1 MDKTSEQHLL
11 LLNEVKK
18 MKKTI
23 VSWRQDRGHW
33 RTNFRINGKRI
44 YKKIPLLEKNQKA
57 EAVEF
62 ATQLYM
68 RYIRGEMFDECKI
81 TFKEATQS
89 YFEHNSV
96 SEKSKKNKLYRLQ
109 TIFKFIGDTRLDK
122 ITYLDYDNIRHH
134 LKKVRGIK
142 NQSVNRYFQDIQ
154 VILNLA
160 KKRRLIKDF
169 PEIVMLK
176 NEPPRMVRDLSQ
188 EELDIIYA
196 HLPTYLKDPFEFA
209 WRTGLRRAN
218 LIGLQRKHLERL
230 EDGNYKVSFPP
241 EEMKRREPFE
251 FITTRQETE
260 ILNRNIDIKYKFIFR
275 RDRQVNGATLDGG
288 LGDIKKAIASTRE
301 KCGFY
306 WTWHW
311 LRHTTATRY
320 ASQFTEQQM
329 NKLMAWSPK
338 SRMAGHYSHIKIEDQ
353 LRVMRQEDSDNIDNP
368 LTTKNENKKKPK

>member
-11 LLNEVKK
+11 ILSEVEK

-23 VSWRQDRGHW
+23 VYWRKDRGHW
-33 RTNFRINGKRI
+33 RTNFRINGKKI
-44 YKKIPLLEKNQKA
+44 YKIIPLLKHNQKA

-68 RYIRGEMFDECKI
+68 RHIRGELFDECKI
-81 TFKEATQS
+81 TFREATQS

-96 SEKSKKNKLYRLQ
+96 KEKSKQNKLYRMK
-109 TIFKFIGDTRLDK
+109 TVFKFIGDTRLDK
-122 ITYLDYDNIRHH
+122 ISYLDYDNIRHH

-154 VILNLA
+154 VVLNLA

-176 NEPPRMVRDLSQ
+176 PEPPRLVRDLSQ
-188 EELDIIYA
+188 EELDIIYS

-209 WRTGLRRAN
+209 WRTGIRRGN
-218 LIGLQRKHLERL
+218 LKGLQRKHLEQL
-230 EDGNYKVSFPP
+230 EDGNYRISFPA
-241 EEMKRREPFE
+241 EEMKRGKPFE
-251 FITTRQETE
+251 FITTREETK

-275 RDRQVNGATLDGG
+275 RHRQVNGATLDGG
-288 LGDIKKAIASTRE
+288 LGDFKKAIESTRK

-320 ASQFTEQQM
+320 ANQFTDQQM
-329 NKLMAWSPK
+329 NKLMAWSPN
-338 SRMAGHYSHIKIEDQ
+338 SRMAGNYSHVREEGI
-353 LRVMRQEDSDNIDNP
+353 LRTMRQRDSDNIVNP
-368 LTTKNENKKKPK
+368 LSTKTENEQ